1 MIRFLREKVA
11 AFLRNTNYV
20 KLKAGSHLDGTVQLK
35 ATRIEGKVIVKE
47 HVRMSGV
54 HIAGGNVHIG
64 RYTVING
71 PNTFI
76 AAKLSPIEIG
86 GFCSIAKD
94 VTIQEY
100 NHDVARISTYYMR
113 SNIFKT
119 DRIGDH
125 VSRGG
130 IRIGNDVWI
139 GGKAMILS
147 GVTIGDGAV
156 IAAGAVVTRD
166 VPPYAIVGG
175 TPAKVL
181 KYRFTPDV
189 IEKLL
194 QMKWWNWP
202 VDKIRSNKD
211 LFWSELKADS
221 LNTLD

>member
-1 MIRFLREKVA
+1 MIQFLREKIA
-11 AFLRNTNYV
+11 AFLQNTNYV
-20 KLKAGSHLDGTVQLK
+20 KLKAGGRLDPTVQLK
-35 ATRIEGKVIVKE
+35 GTRLRGQIIAGE

-54 HIAGGNVHIG
+54 NISGGDVRIG

-76 AAKLSPIEIG
+76 AAKLNPIEIG
-86 GFCSIAKD
+86 SFCSIAKD

-100 NHDVARISTYYMR
+100 NHDASRISTYYMR

-119 DRIGDH
+119 DRMGEHI
-125 VSRGG
+125 SRGG

-181 KYRFTPDV
+181 KYRFTPEV
-189 IEKLL
+189 IEKL
-194 QMKWWNWP
+194 QRIKWWEWP
-202 VDKIRSNKD
+202 VDKIRNSKD
-211 LFWSELKADS
+211 LVLVRAEGRYFKYA
-221 LNTLD
+221 

>member
-1 MIRFLREKVA
+1 
-11 AFLRNTNYV
+11 
-20 KLKAGSHLDGTVQLK
+20 
-35 ATRIEGKVIVKE
+35 
-47 HVRMSGV
+47 MSGV
-54 HIAGGNVHIG
+54 NISGGDVRIG

-76 AAKLSPIEIG
+76 AAKLNPIEIG
-86 GFCSIAKD
+86 SFCSIAKD

-100 NHDVARISTYYMR
+100 NHDASRISTYYMR

-119 DRIGDH
+119 DRMGEHI
-125 VSRGG
+125 SRGG

-181 KYRFTPDV
+181 KYRFTPEV
-189 IEKLL
+189 IEKL
-194 QMKWWNWP
+194 QRIKWWEWP
-202 VDKIRSNKD
+202 VDKIRNSKD
-211 LFWSELKADS
+211 LFWSELKADT
-221 LNTLD
+221 LNTLDQFVMKLFFVVGSFKMGGTERTASRIGLELLRRGHDVKFRPAQRSFRL